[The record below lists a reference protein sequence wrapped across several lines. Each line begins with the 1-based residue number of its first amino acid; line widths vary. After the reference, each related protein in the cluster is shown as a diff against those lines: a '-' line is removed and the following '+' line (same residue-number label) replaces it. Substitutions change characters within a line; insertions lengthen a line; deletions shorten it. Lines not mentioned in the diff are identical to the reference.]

1 MFWVINERHTSRA
14 VRPCR
19 YVTQAKGSVTLC
31 DAEVSTAIIP
41 RTLSDKGGMLGAVEL
56 RHRDCHVEM
65 RVNGKYDTCIASG
78 GWRRGIGHIMPS

>member
-1 MFWVINERHTSRA
+1 MKGIQAEPSAHVDMRHR
-14 VRPCR
+14 R
-19 YVTQAKGSVTLC
+19 KGSVTLC

-41 RTLSDKGGMLGAVEL
+41 RTLIGKGGMLGAVEL

-65 RVNGKYDTCIASG
+65 RVKGKYGACVASG